1 METLELLNNLYELVK
16 NDTES
21 NLGGLV
27 RHSIKQ
33 IESLSD
39 EKNEL
44 CKFYKEKKII
54 PNLKKIL
61 KSIEEDNGIDI
72 SKNYNDFIEVFFMI
86 TSLYFTCIP
95 QMPLIESF
103 EKKVN
108 DNISKFEES
117 FEKKVN
123 DNISKFEE
131 SFSKKDKDFLDKLTS
146 LQKLLGDSQA
156 NATQIEGIKN
166 NVISLETRI
175 SSIKSEYEIYKNK
188 YIEVEGKYEDFISG
202 INDDKNRLDG
212 LMIELERLKDN
223 KKSKLDKL
231 IEELDD
237 EKEKIKDI
245 LGDANRAS
253 MAQSFLERKKEL
265 NIPIYNSAFWRNIG
279 LLSMSI
285 LIFAILIVEWSQEQ
299 FDYFRFFSRLPVV
312 MPLLWLVW
320 SNSQRNNHLVRVQE
334 EYAYKAA
341 VAIAFEGYKRKV
353 DEIDDVELKKL
364 LLELSVTNM
373 GNNPVNLFDKN
384 TKNSPFEID
393 KIIEKILN
401 RNGEK

>member
-54 PNLKKIL
+54 PKLKKIL

-72 SKNYNDFIEVFFMI
+72 SKNYNDFIEFFFMI
-86 TSLYFTCIP
+86 ESLYFTCIS

-108 DNISKFEES
+108 DKLLDFE
-117 FEKKVN
+117 N
-123 DNISKFEE
+123 
-131 SFSKKDKDFLDKLTS
+131 SFSKKDKDFSDKLIS
-146 LQKLLGDSQA
+146 LQTLLGNSQSSVA
-156 NATQIEGIKN
+156 QIEGIKN
-166 NVISLETRI
+166 NAISLEGKI
-175 SSIKSEYEIYKNK
+175 SSIQSEYEASKNK
-188 YIEVEGKYEDFISG
+188 YIEDKDKYNNLVSNIDNS
-202 INDDKNRLDG
+202 R
-212 LMIELERLKDN
+212 IELENSITDLEKLK
-223 KKSKLDKL
+223 KDKESEL
-231 IEELDD
+231 QTIIEELDS

-253 MAQSFLERKKEL
+253 MAQSFLARKTEL
-265 NIPIYNSAFWRNIG
+265 DTPIKNSALWRNIG
-279 LLSMSI
+279 LVAMSI
-285 LIFAILIVEWSQEQ
+285 IIFIILLLEWNQNS

-341 VAIAFEGYKRKV
+341 VAIAFEGYQRKV
-353 DEIDDVELKKL
+353 DEINDVDLKKL

-393 KIIEKILN
+393 KFIEKFLN
-401 RNGEK
+401 RNSEN